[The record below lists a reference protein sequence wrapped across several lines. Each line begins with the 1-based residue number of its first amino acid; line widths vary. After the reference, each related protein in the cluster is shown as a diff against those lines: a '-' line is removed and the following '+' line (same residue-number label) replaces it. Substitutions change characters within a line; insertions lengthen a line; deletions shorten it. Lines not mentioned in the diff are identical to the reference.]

1 MGKMNELFS
10 RSVVS
15 SVMLLVV
22 HLESLSSYYHSSKF
36 LSALSSL
43 SSVPVLYVP
52 VASIRTHLIGSS
64 KTGFLIIFIIFFI
77 MPSIYKFAS
86 SFVEVCG
93 CYLISWKGSNDIHQN
108 GSHAVFG
115 LVYCDHLFQRIDVVL
130 FA

>member
-1 MGKMNELFS
+1 MGKTNELFS

-52 VASIRTHLIGSS
+52 VASIRTHLI
-64 KTGFLIIFIIFFI
+64 
-77 MPSIYKFAS
+77 
-86 SFVEVCG
+86 
-93 CYLISWKGSNDIHQN
+93 W
-108 GSHAVFG
+108 
-115 LVYCDHLFQRIDVVL
+115 
-130 FA
+130 